1 MNSSKQ
7 KLSSILVFFIFLIG
21 FTVFKSDFV
30 KADASIDMNNK
41 GMEVRTATVKT
52 DKVVIVPKRNNEN
65 SSKSSNASKSYSRG
79 GRSDIVSYSYNFLG
93 RPYVWG
99 AAGPSAFDCSGFTQY
114 VYAAFGVGL
123 GHYTGSQYQ
132 VGQPVKKS
140 ELVPG
145 DLVFFNT
152 DGSISHVGMYIGG
165 GQFIHASSGSKK
177 VTISELSGSYYA
189 ERYAGARRIIK

>member
-1 MNSSKQ
+1 MNSSKR
-7 KLSSILVFFIFLIG
+7 KLSSILVFCLFLLG
-21 FTVFKSDFV
+21 FTVLKCDFV
-30 KADASIDMNNK
+30 KADASIDLNSK
-41 GMEVRTATVKT
+41 GMEVRSATVKT
-52 DKVVIVPKRNNEN
+52 DKVIIVPKRNDEN
-65 SSKSSNASKSYSRG
+65 SSKSANASKSYSRG

-114 VYAAFGVGL
+114 VYSAFGVGL
-123 GHYTGSQYQ
+123 GHYTGSQYE

-140 ELVPG
+140 ELIPG

-177 VTISELSGSYYA
+177 VTISELSGSYYTQ
-189 ERYAGARRIIK
+189 RYAGARRILN

>member
-21 FTVFKSDFV
+21 FTVFKSDLV
-30 KADASIDMNNK
+30 KADASIDVNNK
-41 GMEVRTATVKT
+41 AMEVRSATVKT
-52 DKVVIVPKRNNEN
+52 NKVIIVPKRNNED
-65 SSKSSNASKSYSRG
+65 SSKSSSTSKSYSRG

-114 VYAAFGVGL
+114 VYAGFGVGL

-140 ELVPG
+140 ELVAG

-152 DGSISHVGMYIGG
+152 DGPISHVGMYIGG